1 MTMLGTIRRTGALL
15 TVTAAALTAAACAGA
30 DKPESAAAE
39 WEAPAAGASA
49 AGAPAPMKK
58 ITSACAL
65 LPADVVVK
73 VLGSSSGTKLTAE
86 EQPVDQNDTS
96 PTLGCAYK
104 GKGRE
109 VLAINVVVLADRAKD
124 AASVVDGIAK
134 KSGAKVSQLDGL
146 GDAAVTY
153 TSDGTRFLVFAAAY
167 ESELRVVV
175 FTGPPVVPAAKYQE
189 LAERVDPKL

>member
-15 TVTAAALTAAACAGA
+15 TVTAAALAAAACAGG
-30 DKPESAAAE
+30 DNPGSAAE
-39 WEAPAAGASA
+39 WEAPAAGTSA
-49 AGAPAPMKK
+49 AGAPAPIKK

-124 AASVVDGIAK
+124 AASVVDGIAQ
-134 KSGAKVSQLDGL
+134 KSGAKVTQLDGL

-153 TSDGTRFLVFAAAY
+153 TSEGTRFLVFAAAY